1 MTGVTRISVVAGT
14 GTKGF
19 AGDGSRATSALLAT
33 PYEAVAHQR
42 GNVYIADFDNHR
54 IRQVDSRGIITT
66 IAGTGQA
73 GFSGDGGPA
82 VKATLN
88 GPHCVAVDSA
98 NNLYVCDY
106 RNQRVRKITPNG
118 VITTI
123 AGNGEKGFNGDA
135 RPTMTAS
142 LNGPEGLAFDDAGNM
157 FIADVDNHRIRKVN
171 ANGGISTVAGSG
183 KRASRAMVGTRPMPL

>member
-1 MTGVTRISVVAGT
+1 MKNEIIAIGCRSALFATAIVVMTGATRISVVAGT

-33 PYEAVAHQR
+33 PYEAVADER

-54 IRQVDSRGIITT
+54 IRKVDSRGIITT

-88 GPHCVAVDSA
+88 GPHSA
-98 NNLYVCDY
+98 
-106 RNQRVRKITPNG
+106 
-118 VITTI
+118 
-123 AGNGEKGFNGDA
+123 
-135 RPTMTAS
+135 
-142 LNGPEGLAFDDAGNM
+142 
-157 FIADVDNHRIRKVN
+157 
-171 ANGGISTVAGSG
+171 
-183 KRASRAMVGTRPMPL
+183 